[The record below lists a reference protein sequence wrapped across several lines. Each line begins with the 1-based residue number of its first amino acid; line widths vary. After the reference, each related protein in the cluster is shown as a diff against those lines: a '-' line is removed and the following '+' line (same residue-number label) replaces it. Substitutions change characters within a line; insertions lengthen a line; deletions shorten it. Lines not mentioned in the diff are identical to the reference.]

1 MKLNSCAGL
10 LRRDGKFIKLEFI
23 NIFKKM
29 RFFSERP
36 ALLSGCFVFLFIF
49 GLFFGETVFGAS
61 SASVLYEKARTSY
74 HSLLRSES
82 SMQRRDRWLA
92 VIQKFEVLQQRYSGS
107 HEAYKASFTTGDLY
121 QRLYAISQRGKDL
134 DRALG
139 YYRKTIEDFKPGRL
153 TDDALLKQGE
163 IYLEQRKY
171 ASALESFKIIRQK
184 FSGGDVIAQA
194 QKRISEV
201 RPLVPVRLAET
212 KQAPRTSGAILKK
225 IEYTVG
231 LDSVRVVVHAN
242 RPISF
247 SQGRL
252 PDRVYLDFEQ
262 TQLAADVKRKFE
274 VGSRFLKGI
283 RLSQFGPDTSRLVF
297 DLSMVG
303 NLKVGAWQEESRLIV
318 ELSREKTHRTKVVS
332 KPVVPIIRKKVKSVR
347 RVPPKTAAKKSVPL
361 IVVDAGHGG
370 KDLGAKGHGGLLEKD
385 VNLAIALRLRDIL
398 RSRYKYSVVLSR
410 EDDTFL
416 SLEERGVI
424 ANKKNADC
432 RSEINRRTCIFV
444 SVHANAAERR
454 GAYGVETYYLGPGK
468 SEQAQE
474 TAARENLEY
483 LARKSEDKE
492 TQLIMA
498 DMIGTT
504 KMNDSSVLASTV
516 QKRLVQS
523 MSKTYSKIKNRGA
536 WPGSF
541 FVLHAPSMPSILVEV
556 GFVTNPREERRLKQS
571 AYLDSLAVSIAQG
584 IAEYIR
590 GERPM
595 I

>member
-1 MKLNSCAGL
+1 
-10 LRRDGKFIKLEFI
+10 
-23 NIFKKM
+23 M
-29 RFFSERP
+29 RFSSERP

-49 GLFFGETVFGAS
+49 GLFFGETAFGAS

-74 HSLLRSES
+74 HSLLKSES

-107 HEAYKASFTTGDLY
+107 HEAYKASFTIGDLY

-163 IYLEQRKY
+163 IYLEQRQY

-242 RPISF
+242 RRIPF
-247 SQGRL
+247 SEGRL
-252 PDRVYLDFEQ
+252 PDRVYFDFKQ
-262 TQLAADVKRKFE
+262 TQLAADVKRKFV

-297 DLSMVG
+297 DLSMVD
-303 NLKVGAWQEESRLIV
+303 NLKVEWGWQEESPLIV

-410 EDDTFL
+410 RDDTFL

-424 ANKKNADC
+424 ANKKNAD
-432 RSEINRRTCIFV
+432 IFV

-454 GAYGVETYYLGPGK
+454 GAYGVETYYLGAGK

-474 TAARENLEY
+474 TAARENQED
-483 LARKSEDKE
+483 LARKSKDKE
-492 TQLIMA
+492 TQLILA
-498 DMIGTT
+498 DLM
-504 KMNDSSVLASTV
+504 
-516 QKRLVQS
+516 
-523 MSKTYSKIKNRGA
+523 
-536 WPGSF
+536 
-541 FVLHAPSMPSILVEV
+541 
-556 GFVTNPREERRLKQS
+556 
-571 AYLDSLAVSIAQG
+571 
-584 IAEYIR
+584 
-590 GERPM
+590 
-595 I
+595 

>member
-1 MKLNSCAGL
+1 
-10 LRRDGKFIKLEFI
+10 
-23 NIFKKM
+23 M
-29 RFFSERP
+29 R
-36 ALLSGCFVFLFIF
+36 
-49 GLFFGETVFGAS
+49 
-61 SASVLYEKARTSY
+61 SA
-74 HSLLRSES
+74 ES
-82 SMQRRDRWLA
+82 
-92 VIQKFEVLQQRYSGS
+92 
-107 HEAYKASFTTGDLY
+107 
-121 QRLYAISQRGKDL
+121 
-134 DRALG
+134 
-139 YYRKTIEDFKPGRL
+139 
-153 TDDALLKQGE
+153 
-163 IYLEQRKY
+163 
-171 ASALESFKIIRQK
+171 
-184 FSGGDVIAQA
+184 
-194 QKRISEV
+194 
-201 RPLVPVRLAET
+201 
-212 KQAPRTSGAILKK
+212 KQAPRTSGATLKK

-231 LDSVRVVVHAN
+231 SDSVRVVVHTN
-242 RPISF
+242 RPFSF

-274 VGSRFLKGI
+274 IGSRFLKRI

-297 DLSMVG
+297 DLSMVD

-318 ELSREKTHRTKVVS
+318 ELSQEKMHSTKVVS
-332 KPVVPIIRKKVKSVR
+332 KPVVPIVRKKVKSVR

-410 EDDTFL
+410 GDDTFL

-432 RSEINRRTCIFV
+432 GSETNRRTCIFV
-444 SVHANAAERR
+444 SVHANAAKRR
-454 GAYGVETYYLGPGK
+454 GAYGVETYYLGAGK
-468 SEQAQE
+468 SDEQAQE

-483 LARKSEDKE
+483 LVRKSEDKE

-498 DMIGTT
+498 DMLGTT

-541 FVLHAPSMPSILVEV
+541 FVLHAPAMPSILVEV
-556 GFVTNPREERRLKQS
+556 GFVTNAREERRLKQS

-590 GERPM
+590 TRPSQLYH
-595 I
+595 

>member
-1 MKLNSCAGL
+1 M
-10 LRRDGKFIKLEFI
+10 
-23 NIFKKM
+23 
-29 RFFSERP
+29 
-36 ALLSGCFVFLFIF
+36 
-49 GLFFGETVFGAS
+49 
-61 SASVLYEKARTSY
+61 
-74 HSLLRSES
+74 
-82 SMQRRDRWLA
+82 A

-107 HEAYKASFTTGDLY
+107 HESYKASFTIGDLY
-121 QRLYAISQRGKDL
+121 QRLYAISQRGRDL
-134 DRALG
+134 DRALR

-153 TDDALLKQGE
+153 TDDALLRQGE

-184 FSGGDVIAQA
+184 FSGGDMITQA

-201 RPLVPVRLAET
+201 RPLVPVRSAES
-212 KQAPRTSGAILKK
+212 KQAPRTSGATLKK

-297 DLSMVG
+297 DLSMVD

-332 KPVVPIIRKKVKSVR
+332 KPVVPIVRKKGKSVR
-347 RVPPKTAAKKSVPL
+347 RVPPKAVAKKSVPL

-398 RSRYKYSVVLSR
+398 KSRYKYSVVLSR
-410 EDDTFL
+410 GDDTFL

-454 GAYGVETYYLGPGK
+454 GAYGVETYYLGAGK
-468 SEQAQE
+468 SEQARE
-474 TAARENLEY
+474 TAARENRED
-483 LARKSEDKE
+483 LARKSENK
-492 TQLIMA
+492 TIQTIMA
-498 DMIGTT
+498 DMKGAT
-504 KMNDSSVLASTV
+504 KMNNSSALAGTV

-523 MSKTYSKIKNRGA
+523 MSKKYSKIKNLGA
-536 WPGSF
+536 KQGSF

-584 IAEYIR
+584 IAEYIQD
-590 GERPM
+590 ERPM

>member
-1 MKLNSCAGL
+1 
-10 LRRDGKFIKLEFI
+10 
-23 NIFKKM
+23 M
-29 RFFSERP
+29 RFSSERP

-74 HSLLRSES
+74 HSLLKSES

-107 HEAYKASFTTGDLY
+107 HEAYKASFTIGDLY

-134 DRALG
+134 DRALE

-171 ASALESFKIIRQK
+171 ASALESFKTIRQK

-201 RPLVPVRLAET
+201 RPLVPVRSAES
-212 KQAPRTSGAILKK
+212 KQAPRTSGATLKK

-274 VGSRFLKGI
+274 IGSRFLKRI

-297 DLSMVG
+297 DLSMVD

-332 KPVVPIIRKKVKSVR
+332 KPVVPIVRKKVKSVR
-347 RVPPKTAAKKSVPL
+347 RVPPKAVAKKSVPL

-416 SLEERGVI
+416 SLEERGAI
-424 ANKKNADC
+424 ANKKNAD
-432 RSEINRRTCIFV
+432 IFV

-454 GAYGVETYYLGPGK
+454 GAYGVETYYLGDGK

-474 TAARENLEY
+474 TAARENRED
-483 LARKSEDKE
+483 LARKSEGIEDEADRKD
-492 TQLIMA
+492 TQLILA
-498 DMIGTT
+498 DLMGAR
-504 KMNDSSVLASTV
+504 KMKDSGALAGTV

-523 MSKTYSKIKNRGA
+523 MSKKYSKIKNRGA
-536 WPGSF
+536 EPGSF
-541 FVLHAPSMPSILVEV
+541 FVLHAPKMASILVEV
-556 GFVTNPREERRLKQS
+556 GFVTNSREERRLKQS
-571 AYLDSLAVSIAQG
+571 AYLDSLAASIAQG

-590 GERPM
+590 DERPM

>member
-1 MKLNSCAGL
+1 
-10 LRRDGKFIKLEFI
+10 
-23 NIFKKM
+23 M
-29 RFFSERP
+29 RFSSERP
-36 ALLSGCFVFLFIF
+36 ALLSGCLVFLFIF

-107 HEAYKASFTTGDLY
+107 HEAYKASFTIGDLY

-153 TDDALLKQGE
+153 TDDALLRQGE

-242 RPISF
+242 RRIPF
-247 SQGRL
+247 SEGRL
-252 PDRVYLDFEQ
+252 PDRVYFDFKQ
-262 TQLAADVKRKFE
+262 TQLAADVKRKFV

-297 DLSMVG
+297 DLSMVD
-303 NLKVGAWQEESRLIV
+303 NLKVEWGWQEESPLIV

-398 RSRYKYSVVLSR
+398 KSRYKYSVVLSR

-424 ANKKNADC
+424 ANKKNAD
-432 RSEINRRTCIFV
+432 IFV

-454 GAYGVETYYLGPGK
+454 GAYGVETYYLGAGK
-468 SEQAQE
+468 SEKARE
-474 TAARENLEY
+474 TAARENRED
-483 LARKSEDKE
+483 LARKSENKKIQ
-492 TQLIMA
+492 TIMA
-498 DMIGTT
+498 DMKGAT
-504 KMNDSSVLASTV
+504 KMNNSSALAGTV

-523 MSKTYSKIKNRGA
+523 MSKKYSKIKNLGA
-536 WPGSF
+536 KQGSF
-541 FVLHAPSMPSILVEV
+541 FVLHAPKMASILVEV
-556 GFVTNPREERRLKQS
+556 GFVTNAREERRLKQS
-571 AYLDSLAVSIAQG
+571 AYLDKLAVSIAQG

-590 GERPM
+590 TRPSQLYH
-595 I
+595 

>member
-1 MKLNSCAGL
+1 MKLNSYAGL
-10 LRRDGKFIKLEFI
+10 LRRDRKFIKLEFV

-29 RFFSERP
+29 RFSSERP

-74 HSLLRSES
+74 HSLLKSES

-107 HEAYKASFTTGDLY
+107 HEAYKASFTIGDLY

-134 DRALG
+134 DRALE

-184 FSGGDVIAQA
+184 FSDGDMIAQA

-201 RPLVPVRLAET
+201 RPLVPVRSAES
-212 KQAPRTSGAILKK
+212 KQAPRTSGATLKK

-252 PDRVYLDFEQ
+252 PDRVYLNFEQ
-262 TQLAADVKRKFE
+262 TQLAADVKRKFK
-274 VGSRFLKGI
+274 VGSHFLKGI
-283 RLSQFGPDTSRLVF
+283 RLSQFNPDTSRLVF
-297 DLSMVG
+297 DLSMVD

-332 KPVVPIIRKKVKSVR
+332 KPVVPIVRKKVKSVR
-347 RVPPKTAAKKSVPL
+347 RVPPQTVAKKSVPL

-398 RSRYKYSVVLSR
+398 KSRYKYSVVLSR
-410 EDDTFL
+410 GDDTFL
-416 SLEERGVI
+416 SLEERGAI
-424 ANKKNADC
+424 ANKKNA
-432 RSEINRRTCIFV
+432 NVFV

-454 GAYGVETYYLGPGK
+454 GAYGVETYYLGDGK

-474 TAARENLEY
+474 TAARENRED
-483 LARKSEDKE
+483 LARKSEDKQ
-492 TQLIMA
+492 TQLILA
-498 DMIGTT
+498 DLMGAS
-504 KMNDSSVLASTV
+504 KMKDSGALAGTV

-523 MSKTYSKIKNRGA
+523 MSKKYSKIKNLGA
-536 WPGSF
+536 KQGSF
-541 FVLHAPSMPSILVEV
+541 FVLHAPKMPSILVEV
-556 GFVTNPREERRLKQS
+556 GFVTNPREERRLKQN
-571 AYLDSLAVSIAQG
+571 AYLDRLAASIAQG

>member
-1 MKLNSCAGL
+1 M
-10 LRRDGKFIKLEFI
+10 
-23 NIFKKM
+23 
-29 RFFSERP
+29 
-36 ALLSGCFVFLFIF
+36 
-49 GLFFGETVFGAS
+49 FGAS

-107 HEAYKASFTTGDLY
+107 HEAYKASFTIGDLY

-153 TDDALLKQGE
+153 TDDALLRQGE

-184 FSGGDVIAQA
+184 FSDGDMIAQA

-242 RPISF
+242 RRIPF
-247 SQGRL
+247 SEGRL
-252 PDRVYLDFEQ
+252 PDRVYFDFKQ
-262 TQLAADVKRKFE
+262 TQLAADVKRKFV

-297 DLSMVG
+297 DLSMVD
-303 NLKVGAWQEESRLIV
+303 NLKIGAWQEESRLIV

-398 RSRYKYSVVLSR
+398 KSRYKYSVVLSR
-410 EDDTFL
+410 GDDTFL

-454 GAYGVETYYLGPGK
+454 GAYGVETYYLGAGK

-474 TAARENLEY
+474 TAARENREY
-483 LARKSEDKE
+483 LARESEDTG
-492 TQLIMA
+492 TQLILA
-498 DMIGTT
+498 DLMGTT
-504 KMNDSSVLASTV
+504 KTNNSAALAGTV

-523 MSKTYSKIKNRGA
+523 MSKKYSKIKDRDA
-536 WPGSF
+536 HPGSF

-556 GFVTNPREERRLKQS
+556 GFVTNPREERRLKQN
-571 AYLDSLAVSIAQG
+571 AYLDSLAASIAQG
-584 IAEYIR
+584 IAAYIR

>member
-1 MKLNSCAGL
+1 
-10 LRRDGKFIKLEFI
+10 
-23 NIFKKM
+23 
-29 RFFSERP
+29 
-36 ALLSGCFVFLFIF
+36 
-49 GLFFGETVFGAS
+49 
-61 SASVLYEKARTSY
+61 
-74 HSLLRSES
+74 
-82 SMQRRDRWLA
+82 
-92 VIQKFEVLQQRYSGS
+92 
-107 HEAYKASFTTGDLY
+107 LY

-153 TDDALLKQGE
+153 TDDALLRQGE

-201 RPLVPVRLAET
+201 RPLVPVRSAEN
-212 KQAPRTSGAILKK
+212 KQVPRTSGATLKK

-242 RPISF
+242 RRIPF
-247 SQGRL
+247 SEGRL
-252 PDRVYLDFEQ
+252 PDRVYFDFKQ
-262 TQLAADVKRKFE
+262 TQLAADVKRKFV

-297 DLSMVG
+297 DLSMVD
-303 NLKVGAWQEESRLIV
+303 NLKVEWGWQEESPLIV

-332 KPVVPIIRKKVKSVR
+332 KPIVPIVRKKVKSVR
-347 RVPPKTAAKKSVPL
+347 RVPPKTVAKKSVPL

-398 RSRYKYSVVLSR
+398 KSRYKYSVVLSR
-410 EDDTFL
+410 GDDTFL

-424 ANKKNADC
+424 ANKNADC

-454 GAYGVETYYLGPGK
+454 GAYGVETYYLGAGK

-474 TAARENLEY
+474 TAARENREY
-483 LARKSEDKE
+483 LARESEDTG
-492 TQLIMA
+492 TQLILA
-498 DMIGTT
+498 DLMGTT
-504 KMNDSSVLASTV
+504 KTNNSAALAGTV

-523 MSKTYSKIKNRGA
+523 MSKKYSKIKDRNA
-536 WPGSF
+536 HPGSF